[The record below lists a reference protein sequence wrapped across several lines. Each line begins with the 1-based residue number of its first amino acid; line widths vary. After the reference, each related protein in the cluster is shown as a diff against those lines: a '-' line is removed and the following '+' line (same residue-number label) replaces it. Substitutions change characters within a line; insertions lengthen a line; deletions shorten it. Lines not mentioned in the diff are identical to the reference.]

1 MFEVVDNTSKP
12 HILDFQLNYNGEAY
26 FRLLRFGEYEGR
38 GFKTSFFKPVCH
50 DKFLKWAEQNDLDID
65 NFFCGIEVKEEIIE
79 ILEKFITEG
88 DWEFEE
94 SELKKLCRRKLKV
107 LPKNQKA
114 YNTGDERL
122 HDTFVEAMVLG
133 GMAMVE
139 TIKEM
144 AVKGE
149 IAIADADK
157 IVDKY
162 NSMV

>member
-1 MFEVVDNTSKP
+1 MFEIIDNTSKP
-12 HILDFQLNYNGEAY
+12 HILDFQLNLNGEAY
-26 FRLLRFGEYEGR
+26 FRLLKFGNHEGR
-38 GFKTSFFKPVCH
+38 GFETSFFKPVCE
-50 DKFLKWAEQNDLDID
+50 DKFLKWAEQTDLDLD
-65 NFFCGIEVKEEIIE
+65 KFFRGTEVKEEIIE

-94 SELKKLCRRKLKV
+94 SELKKLCRRKLKQ
-107 LPKNQKA
+107 LPKNQK
-114 YNTGDERL
+114 YNTGEQRYIDML
-122 HDTFVEAMVLG
+122 VAAMPHGAMIFVEI
-133 GMAMVE
+133 
-139 TIKEM
+139 IKEM